1 MSDFNHTDHST
12 TNHSQTPRYRR
23 PKFPWFKTVIVALI
37 AGIIGALLVLGIGK
51 VLNSTILNKDG
62 STVQT
67 TNNKGGNQLD
77 GQSKKF
83 GTVHEMIKS
92 VSPTIVGVINMQKAS
107 SVDDLLKGK
116 SSKPSEAGVG
126 SGVIYQINN
135 NSAYIVTNNHVIDG
149 ANEIRVQLHNK
160 KQVKAKLVGKDAVTD
175 IAVLKIEN
183 TKGIKAIQFA
193 NSSKVQTGDSVFA
206 MGNPLGLQ
214 FANSVT
220 SGIISASERTI
231 DAETTGGNTK
241 VSVLQT
247 DAAINPGNS
256 GGALVD
262 INGNLVGINS
272 MKIAATQVEGIGFAI
287 PSNEVKVTIEQLV
300 KHGKIDRPSIG
311 IGLINL
317 KDIPEEEREQL
328 HTDREDGIYVAK
340 ADSDIDLKKGD
351 IITEIDGK
359 KIKDDVDLRSYL
371 YENKKPG
378 ESVTVTVI
386 RDGKTKEV
394 KVKLNNKKNNQ
405 NVKADQNV
413 NHLAKA
419 IEISLDNLQTEKYIK
434 SLLITFLGMNMS
446 RL

>member
-1 MSDFNHTDHST
+1 MSEFNQSDHST
-12 TNHSQTPRYRR
+12 TNHNQSPRYRK
-23 PKFPWFKTVIVALI
+23 PKFPWFRTVIIALV

-51 VLNSTILNKDG
+51 VLSSTILNKDG

-67 TNNKGGNQLD
+67 TNTKGGNQLD
-77 GQSKKF
+77 NQSKKF
-83 GTVHEMIKS
+83 GSVHDMIKS
-92 VSPTIVGVINMQKAS
+92 VSPAIVGVINMQKAS

-149 ANEIRVQLHNK
+149 ASEIKVQLHNK
-160 KQVKAKLVGKDAVTD
+160 KQVKARLVGKDAVTD

-317 KDIPEEEREQL
+317 KDIPEEEREKL

-340 ADSDIDLKKGD
+340 ADRDIDLKKGD

-386 RDGKTKEV
+386 RDGKSKEV
-394 KVKLNNKKNNQ
+394 KVKLKQQKEQ
-405 NVKADQNV
+405 PKRQ
-413 NHLAKA
+413 
-419 IEISLDNLQTEKYIK
+419 SRTERQLPGQGDSDFFK
-434 SLLITFLGMNMS
+434 
-446 RL
+446 